1 MKKNITLIV
10 VLLLMVSITLTGCGG
25 GTEEPAA
32 TPDPAV
38 EVAATPDPAVE
49 ADATT
54 ISKEELIAKYNECSA
69 LFNEVEDALVKN
81 GTYDVKADVKADMD
95 YIYELLGKAEVVI
108 QSDDLSDE
116 EAVSVYDE
124 LQTHIDQMNEF
135 KDAYM

>member
-10 VLLLMVSITLTGCGG
+10 VLLLVVSITLTGCGG
-25 GTEEPAA
+25 GTE
-32 TPDPAV
+32 

-54 ISKEELIAKYNECSA
+54 ISKEELFAKYNECSA

-81 GTYDVKADVKADMD
+81 GTYDVEADVKADMD
-95 YIYELLGKAEVVI
+95 YIYELLGKAEVVV